1 MLKRFI
7 RLCWHLAIMSMVCPT
22 RCHMKYPVTDYSVV
36 TQGGDWG
43 FAITRA
49 LGHLYPEHVKAIHTN
64 WVNAAIPSPLTSPL
78 LFTTS
83 LLKFAGGLPGIKS
96 ILSYF
101 PSATYTN
108 QEMLNFQ
115 RAKDWSYGSGRGYF
129 AILSTKPQT
138 MAYSF
143 EDSPSG
149 FLGFIWEKLRDWT
162 DDYAWTDDEILTWIS
177 IYWFSEPGPGAS
189 GMIYNQAVSG
199 LSAGG
204 KLPITKLKSWVT
216 MPLGLSFFPK
226 EIANMPESWAT
237 GLGRIVLSSHYDKGG

>member
-1 MLKRFI
+1 VLPDATYWQLVI
-7 RLCWHLAIMSMVCPT
+7 
-22 RCHMKYPVTDYSVV
+22 DYSAV

-43 FAITRA
+43 FLITRA
-49 LGHLYPEHVKAIHTN
+49 LGYLYPKHVKAIHTN
-64 WVNAAIPSPLTSPL
+64 WVYAAMPPPLTAPL

-83 LLKFAGGLPGIKS
+83 MLKFAGVLPGLKS

-101 PSATYTN
+101 PSATYTK

-115 RAKDWSYGSGRGYF
+115 RGKEWFQGSGRGYF

-138 MAYSF
+138 MAYSL

-149 FLGFIWEKLRDWT
+149 ILGFIWEKLRDWT

-177 IYWFSEPGPGAS
+177 IYWFSESGPGAS
-189 GMIYNQAVSG
+189 GMIYNQAIPD
-199 LSAGG
+199 LLPGG
-204 KLPITKLKSWVT
+204 NLPITKLQSWVT

-226 EIANMPESWAT
+226 EVANMPESWAT
-237 GLGRIVLSSHYDKGG
+237 RLGRIVLASHYDKGG